1 MHAPSPPQAGGEDRQ
16 GVNYRRPMKIIFL
29 ALMEKKL
36 MIQGIE
42 GKEMKRKMAGGGDV
56 KIIGYRSP

>member
-1 MHAPSPPQAGGEDRQ
+1 
-16 GVNYRRPMKIIFL
+16 MKMIFL

-56 KIIGYRSP
+56 KIIGYRSPRSAS

>member
-1 MHAPSPPQAGGEDRQ
+1 MGT
-16 GVNYRRPMKIIFL
+16 NYRWPKKIIFL
-29 ALMEKKL
+29 ALMEKTI

-42 GKEMKRKMAGGGDV
+42 GKEMKRNMVGGRDV